1 MQALSAS
8 FSEIKPQKLAVL
20 GTGGTIAGTA
30 RVAADSAPEVDGN
43 LAYTAAQLGVQALLQ
58 ALPDRESLSFDL
70 VAEQVAQRDSKDMDF
85 EDWRV
90 LALRVRH
97 HLQQS
102 DVAGVVITHGTDTL
116 EETAFFL
123 LQVLPAE
130 LLQAKPVVI
139 TCAMRPAT
147 SPEADGPQNLQDA
160 LTLAGTPAAQGLMVV
175 CAGQIHAA
183 LKVQKVHPYRLNA
196 FDSGDAAILGQLQ
209 GGVVTWTT
217 PMAPMATAAI
227 LPSEASAASE
237 ASEAAPPLAAN
248 SNLQL
253 DDLTAATV
261 WPRVEIVMSYA
272 GAAAFLV
279 DALLANPNPSDLK
292 DSQASPL
299 RGIVVAGTGNGSV
312 HHALE
317 AALERAQSAG
327 VRVWRS
333 TRCAYGAVQAV
344 PGKLLPEVTAL
355 APPKARIAL
364 MLAVLQLDL
373 KPR

>member
-1 MQALSAS
+1 MQALFAS
-8 FSEIKPQKLAVL
+8 FSEIKRQKLAVL

-30 RVAADSAPEVDGN
+30 NVAATGAAELDGN
-43 LAYTAAQLGVQALLQ
+43 LAYSAAQLGVETLLRT
-58 ALPDRESLSFDL
+58 LPGRERFPYDL
-70 VAEQVAQRDSKDMDF
+70 VAEQVAQLDSKDMDF
-85 EDWRV
+85 EVWRA

-97 HLQQS
+97 HLQQP

-130 LLQAKPVVI
+130 LLNAKPVVI

-160 LTLAGTPAAQGLMVV
+160 LTLAGTPKARGVMAV

-183 LKVQKVHPYRLNA
+183 FNVQKVHPYRLNA
-196 FDSGDAAILGQLQ
+196 FDSGDAAILGRVQ

-217 PMAPMATAAI
+217 PMEPMKTAATVATMQ
-227 LPSEASAASE
+227 SAASAA
-237 ASEAAPPLAAN
+237 APPKAAN
-248 SNLQL
+248 SSVQL
-253 DDLTAATV
+253 DDLTAGTV
-261 WPRVEIVMSYA
+261 WPRVEIVLSQA
-272 GAAAFLV
+272 GAYGVLV
-279 DALLANPNPSDLK
+279 DALLAGSHPSPGAVK
-292 DSQASPL
+292 DNQASRL

-312 HHALE
+312 HYALE
-317 AALERAQSAG
+317 AALVRAQAAG
-327 VRVWRS
+327 IHVWRS

-344 PGKLLPEVTAL
+344 PGNPLPEVTAL

-364 MLAVLQLDL
+364 MLALLQQDL
-373 KPR
+373 KLR

>member
-8 FSEIKPQKLAVL
+8 FSEIKPQNLVVL

-30 RVAADSAPEVDGN
+30 SVAAAGAAELDGN

-58 ALPDRESLSFDL
+58 ALPDRGSLSFDL
-70 VAEQVAQRDSKDMDF
+70 VTEQVAQRDSKDMDF
-85 EDWRV
+85 DDWRV

-160 LTLAGTPAAQGLMVV
+160 LTLAGTPAAHGVMAV

-183 LKVQKVHPYRLNA
+183 LVVQKVHPYRLNA
-196 FDSGDAAILGQLQ
+196 FDSGAAAILGQVH
-209 GGVVTWTT
+209 GGVVKWT
-217 PMAPMATAAI
+217 PP
-227 LPSEASAASE
+227 AAST
-237 ASEAAPPLAAN
+237 APAAAPAQTAN

-253 DDLTAATV
+253 DDLTLATV
-261 WPRVEIVMSYA
+261 WPRVEIVMSHA
-272 GAAAFLV
+272 GASGDLV
-279 DALLANPNPSDLK
+279 DALLASPNFGK
-292 DSQASPL
+292 GSQASPL

-317 AALERAQSAG
+317 AALVRAKAAG
-327 VRVWRS
+327 VHVWRS

-364 MLAVLQLDL
+364 MLALLQHDL
-373 KPR
+373 KLR